1 MAWGQINRG
10 LKDITTQVAGM
21 AQDNRSGFDVNY
33 ENVGVPDY
41 WQNMA
46 TEGYGQSGMR
56 DMVYGQAQQ
65 AQSQFL
71 GQRGQLRGAMGGRG
85 MYDSS
90 VRQQGEAGLIGE
102 REARI
107 GMAESNVWKENQKV
121 MMEGQRVLEDIRK
134 FNVQNQ
140 FTADITNQQTGL
152 QLYMQD
158 RDLDMQQRQLE
169 EQKRQAKWNMAGGL
183 LGLATSFVPG
193 L

>member
-1 MAWGQINRG
+1 MSFGQLNRG

-21 AQDNRSGFDVNY
+21 TQDRQGGFDVNY

-41 WQNMA
+41 WKNMA
-46 TEGYGQSGMR
+46 EQGYGQTGMK
-56 DMVYGQAQQ
+56 DMMYGQVQQ
-65 AQSQFL
+65 AQGQFL
-71 GQRGQLRGAMGGRG
+71 GQRDQFRGAMGGRG

-90 VRQQGEAGLIGE
+90 VRTQGESGLIGE

-107 GMAESNVWKENQKV
+107 GMAEANVWKENQKI
-121 MMEGQRVLEDIRK
+121 MTEGQRVLEDIRK
-134 FNVQNQ
+134 FNVSNQ

>member
-169 EQKRQAKWNMAGGL
+169 EQKRQAKWNMTGGL